1 MKGSCRSFKE
11 WVLENLLLIL
21 TFSGVVSGNNLRH
34 FREMKETVLYPF
46 SSPLGVLGG
55 LALRY
60 YELEPAT
67 IAIIA
72 YPGELFMRLLKLMIL
87 PLVIASLITG
97 SASLNAKMSGM
108 VAFRTIAYFLATSLI
123 SACVGLILVVIIH
136 PGDNSMKEMLGDG
149 EDINFCTKHQNV
161 NNSGACPPTISS

>member
-1 MKGSCRSFKE
+1 MNGLYF
-11 WVLENLLLIL
+11 IL
-21 TFSGVVSGNNLRH
+21 SLSLCV
-34 FREMKETVLYPF
+34 
-46 SSPLGVLGG
+46 GVLGG

-108 VAFRTIAYFLATSLI
+108 VS
-123 SACVGLILVVIIH
+123 SHWSVVC
-136 PGDNSMKEMLGDG
+136 KY
-149 EDINFCTKHQNV
+149 
-161 NNSGACPPTISS
+161 